1 MITIEECLSQKL
13 PTRTSL
19 YFKLSSYNQSLFDLL
34 VQTQDSDYNS
44 KTGIFEFPINRLYFL
59 INLLSKYDLV
69 EFKPYKEKS
78 NELIDIS
85 GIKFKP
91 KLYKHQLEGV
101 EYGVNHNGWLLLDD
115 QGLGKAVDLY
125 TKVYT
130 PKGFKYMKDI
140 HVGDMVFSR
149 SGKPVKVLHE
159 YYHDTASM
167 YEVTFSDGVTVK
179 CCEDHLWKIHDQH
192 GTKVVPLKWFLK
204 KDQFGKVRCDNL
216 VDSHN
221 VRKYWIDLCEPV
233 EFESQPTT
241 IDPYLLGCLI
251 GDGTL
256 CNHSVEITSADKF
269 IIDEFERRLPSNL
282 VLNKHDK
289 YTYRIVRRDR
299 HIKYNEYAQHLKL
312 LGLFSKKSKDKFVPA
327 TYKFNDIQTRLAI
340 LQGLLDTDK
349 YAMQDGNCVQFTS
362 VSYTLA
368 QDVVFLVQS
377 LGGTATV
384 TSKAC
389 GYRHDGTRKFTG
401 TAYTVTIHYWNP
413 PELFMLPRKRNKLR
427 TRRFLPRRS
436 IVAIRK
442 IPDTPAK
449 CITVADGEGLYLIDN
464 FVVTHNTVQ
473 VICLAEALHK
483 KENLKHCLIICGVN
497 GLKWNWAEEIAKFS
511 KLDYKILGQTITKT
525 GKVRIKSVAERCKEL
540 KAGIKE
546 FFVITNIETLQHKEF
561 YNAFQKSKSTFDM
574 IVLDEA
580 HKCKNPS
587 SKSAKTLLKLKSKRN
602 IALSGTIIVNDP
614 ENAYVPLKWTG
625 NTQSTYSK
633 FKSLYNVYGGFGG
646 VQVIGYK
653 NLELLNEL
661 ILSCSLRRLK
671 SQVLDLPPKIYKTE
685 YVDLKD
691 SQRKLY
697 NEVAVGI
704 AEQLDKLGRKP
715 TIIEE
720 ITINMRLRQITAFP
734 GMLSTEVTQ
743 SAKLE
748 RLYDLVDEI
757 IAQGDKVVIFSTFK
771 GTADEVYS
779 NLLKYNPV
787 LCTGSQSDLET
798 SIRKKQFQEDN
809 NTKVFVGTWQK
820 CGTGFTLTAASYLIF
835 IDTPWTDSDFQQA
848 SDRIYRIGQ
857 TKPVTIITLIAK
869 DTYDER
875 VQEIVSRKECLSG
888 YLVDNKNIDKDILKI
903 FDE

>member
-115 QGLGKAVDLY
+115 QGLGK
-125 TKVYT
+125 
-130 PKGFKYMKDI
+130 
-140 HVGDMVFSR
+140 
-149 SGKPVKVLHE
+149 
-159 YYHDTASM
+159 
-167 YEVTFSDGVTVK
+167 
-179 CCEDHLWKIHDQH
+179 
-192 GTKVVPLKWFLK
+192 
-204 KDQFGKVRCDNL
+204 
-216 VDSHN
+216 
-221 VRKYWIDLCEPV
+221 
-233 EFESQPTT
+233 
-241 IDPYLLGCLI
+241 
-251 GDGTL
+251 TL
-256 CNHSVEITSADKF
+256 
-269 IIDEFERRLPSNL
+269 
-282 VLNKHDK
+282 
-289 YTYRIVRRDR
+289 
-299 HIKYNEYAQHLKL
+299 
-312 LGLFSKKSKDKFVPA
+312 
-327 TYKFNDIQTRLAI
+327 
-340 LQGLLDTDK
+340 
-349 YAMQDGNCVQFTS
+349 
-362 VSYTLA
+362 
-368 QDVVFLVQS
+368 
-377 LGGTATV
+377 
-384 TSKAC
+384 
-389 GYRHDGTRKFTG
+389 
-401 TAYTVTIHYWNP
+401 
-413 PELFMLPRKRNKLR
+413 
-427 TRRFLPRRS
+427 
-436 IVAIRK
+436 
-442 IPDTPAK
+442 
-449 CITVADGEGLYLIDN
+449 
-464 FVVTHNTVQ
+464 Q
-473 VICLAEALHK
+473 VICLAEALYK

-734 GMLSTEVTQ
+734 GMLSTEITQ

-875 VQEIVSRKECLSG
+875 VQEIISRKECLSG